1 MSRSSN
7 RGQPVQPQ
15 WRYSSSA
22 VDLKQDILTRIE
34 AYFEYD
40 DNVSQTPLQVYQDW
54 LNGVIHRA
62 SPTRVCKYALDEV
75 QLRTLRWTQGTQLSK
90 KVMLLSPFDKAMEEP
105 EAPTQT
111 NSKSNDDFTAIE
123 AEESNVESI
132 TTTTSTLPAVV
143 EGTASNVIGDMIP
156 NDEALQKMILSIVET
171 HLVEF
176 RKQMLMEIKA
186 DMKSMMTEVM
196 TNTMEDREKQSIFD
210 QGQEKISEL
219 LNVNKP
225 RIIEHIGSAVK
236 EIQKT
241 TENEFK
247 STMKQHSD
255 SLVTQIRDKEQ
266 VIIRNIAVKRDEVL
280 EAINVEADQAIEDF
294 LSASKEQLEKVTVQ
308 EPKQAAIPI
317 KQGHV
322 HSRFPNVDQSN
333 LKVDED
339 FRAQPRQYSQRGA
352 HRDHEESKISAYG
365 FHKYFKAKLRNDTQI
380 LNFYQQLHKQGSPYG
395 IHCVPLQDIHPNVDL
410 CPKAY
415 TPTVREEMALTIYQ
429 KLQDEDC
436 VSIGYKK
443 AQRLILQY
451 ASVSDGYRVL
461 EQLLRSVHPNLKHST
476 SHTYDV
482 PKLSSSFGN
491 LYDYGSKI
499 MNYILMQKIKQRTYS
514 QVEQTIMFLNNMDE
528 KKYNEAK
535 NRALAEVRQITSTGN
550 TNLDPNLMLESLPTT
565 LEQYHEQIHGTAISQ
580 PQRFVRSMY
589 DMNDAINLCD
599 DVSEGDDA
607 IVRAFG
613 RKYNQR
619 NNYQNERSGRY
630 NERNFNA
637 RNGRNYDSPAKQC
650 KACGKWGCSERKCQ
664 FAAKVHLAI
673 NFIKENSSAAA
684 KLAEEYLRTNNRR
697 TRMST
702 IRTLT
707 ASLSHESGSIPNDED
722 ILNHYELDIPMEEV
736 DFSSQEE

>member
-40 DNVSQTPLQVYQDW
+40 DNVSQIPLQVYQDW

-75 QLRTLRWTQGTQLSK
+75 QIRTLRWTQGTQLSK
-90 KVMLLSPFDKAMEEP
+90 KVMLLSPFDKTMEEP
-105 EAPTQT
+105 EAPQEVIQS
-111 NSKSNDDFTAIE
+111 NSKSSDDFTAIE

-132 TTTTSTLPAVV
+132 TTTTTLPAVV
-143 EGTASNVIGDMIP
+143 EGNPNVIGDTIT

-196 TNTMEDREKQSIFD
+196 TSTIEDREQQSIID
-210 QGQEKISEL
+210 RGEEKINEL

-225 RIIEHIGSAVK
+225 RIVEHIGSAVK

-241 TENEFK
+241 TENDIK
-247 STMKQHSD
+247 TTMKQHSD
-255 SLVTQIRDKEQ
+255 SLVNQIRDKEQ
-266 VIIRNIAVKRDEVL
+266 VIIRNIAIKRDEVL

-294 LSASKEQLEKVTVQ
+294 LSASKEQIEKATVQ
-308 EPKQAAIPI
+308 EPTQEALQL
-317 KQGHV
+317 KQGNV
-322 HSRFPNVDQSN
+322 HSRFPNVDPSN

-339 FRAQPRQYSQRGA
+339 FRAQPRQYCQRGA
-352 HRDHEESKISAYG
+352 HREHEESKMSAYG
-365 FHKYFKAKLRNDTQI
+365 FHKYFKAKVRNDTQI

-410 CPKAY
+410 CPNQY
-415 TPTVREEMALTIYQ
+415 TPKVREEMALTIYQ

-436 VSIGYKK
+436 VSVGYKK

-451 ASVSDGYRVL
+451 AGVSDGYRVL
-461 EQLLRSVHPNLKHST
+461 ERLLRSVHPNLKHST

-528 KKYNEAK
+528 KKYYEAK

-550 TNLDPNLMLESLPTT
+550 TNLDLNLMLESLPTT

-589 DMNDAINLCD
+589 DMNDTINLCD

-607 IVRAFG
+607 IVPAFG

-619 NNYQNERSGRY
+619 NYHNERTGRY
-630 NERNFNA
+630 NVQYTVN
-637 RNGRNYDSPAKQC
+637 DPAKL
-650 KACGKWGCSERKCQ
+650 
-664 FAAKVHLAI
+664 V
-673 NFIKENSSAAA
+673 
-684 KLAEEYLRTNNRR
+684 Y
-697 TRMST
+697 
-702 IRTLT
+702 
-707 ASLSHESGSIPNDED
+707 
-722 ILNHYELDIPMEEV
+722 V
-736 DFSSQEE
+736 